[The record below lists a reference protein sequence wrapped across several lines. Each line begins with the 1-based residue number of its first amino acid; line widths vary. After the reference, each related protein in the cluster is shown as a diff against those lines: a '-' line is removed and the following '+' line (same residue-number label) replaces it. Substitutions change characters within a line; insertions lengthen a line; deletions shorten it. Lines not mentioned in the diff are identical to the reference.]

1 MKRIDSAELDWL
13 AAALQGIRPRW
24 EQAADAHT
32 SEFIEADCRRPGHI
46 GVVLEGRLEID
57 FSGRVEQYEQGQGLF
72 IPPGEPG
79 QHKAHALSERVLLF
93 VVEQA

>member
-1 MKRIDSAELDWL
+1 MKRVDSAELDWL

-46 GVVLEGRLEID
+46 GVVLEGRLEIG
-57 FSGRVEQYEQGQGLF
+57 FRVEQYEQGHGLF
-72 IPPGEPG
+72 MPSGEPG
-79 QHKAHALSERVLLF
+79 QHKAHALSERVLF